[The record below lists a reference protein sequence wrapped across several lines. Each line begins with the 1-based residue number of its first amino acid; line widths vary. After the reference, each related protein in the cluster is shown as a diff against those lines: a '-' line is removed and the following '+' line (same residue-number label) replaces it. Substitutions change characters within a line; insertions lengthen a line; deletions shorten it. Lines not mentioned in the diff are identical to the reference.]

1 MVKINQVTY
10 LTFELNSLVDRG
22 LSMTIDEAKLFC
34 ERGKVLEELQ
44 KKFTFKQTSF
54 DLSLLLEEKYDDI
67 VEAKNEMNSKFAD
80 MTGINER
87 KKYGVLKN
95 GLCLLIA
102 YAQVL
107 IQQEARDFIDFYVQ
121 KS

>member
-1 MVKINQVTY
+1 MNLLTY

-22 LSMTIDEAKLFC
+22 FSMPIDEAKLFC

-44 KKFTFKQTSF
+44 KKFIFKQTSF
-54 DLSLLLEEKYDDI
+54 DLSLLLEEKYDYI
-67 VEAKNEMNSKFAD
+67 VEAKNEINSKFAD

-107 IQQEARDFIDFYVQ
+107 IQQEASDFIDFYIQ